1 MIYYKLENLNLDDF
15 VLGPK
20 IPKNIYDLF
29 AVSQHSGSKE
39 GSHYASSCKNF
50 RHMML
55 LSLNVM
61 MIYDLYSWKLF
72 YCSQKKKRKEK
83 K

>member
-29 AVSQHSGSKE
+29 AVSQHSGSNE
-39 GSHYASSCKNF
+39 LGHYVSSYKNF
-50 RHMML
+50 GHMIF

-61 MIYDLYSWKLF
+61 MIYDLYS
-72 YCSQKKKRKEK
+72 
-83 K
+83 